1 MSTQLRFS
9 DSFADK
15 LEEALK
21 KLLEEEG
28 AQLTCEVWGMP
39 EGSRVNLKYSLTS
52 SSDETLMSLGTVSGL
67 RDHETVSLGNLGN
80 IFRFRGTDGQSL

>member
-28 AQLTCEVWGMP
+28 TQLTCEVWGVP

-52 SSDETLMSLGTVSGL
+52 SSGGKLMELGTAIGL
-67 RDHETVSLGNLGN
+67 RDCDTVSLGNLGN
-80 IFRFRGTDGQSL
+80 IFKFTEK

>member
-15 LEEALK
+15 LGEALK

-28 AQLTCEVWGMP
+28 AQLTCEVWGVQRAR
-39 EGSRVNLKYSLTS
+39 GST
-52 SSDETLMSLGTVSGL
+52 
-67 RDHETVSLGNLGN
+67 
-80 IFRFRGTDGQSL
+80 

>member
-21 KLLEEEG
+21 KLLQEEG
-28 AQLTCEVWGMP
+28 AQLTCTVWGVP
-39 EGSRVNLKYSLTS
+39 EGSRIGLDFSLTS
-52 SSDETLMSLGTVSGL
+52 SHGETLMPLGTVSGL
-67 RDHETVSLGNLGN
+67 QDRHTVSLGNLGN
-80 IFRFRGTDGQSL
+80 ILKFRGK